1 MEELNEIVLGE
12 YRLVRRN
19 INMSLYIFIPTFQ
32 LEKARNELISNWRH
46 PGNIQSE
53 LLVPSKKSMEF
64 GKKLDEALNRKR

>member
-1 MEELNEIVLGE
+1 
-12 YRLVRRN
+12 
-19 INMSLYIFIPTFQ
+19 MSLYIFIPTFQ